1 MTPHLIV
8 ALVALLPMS
17 LMTLG
22 CTNSPVRKVEEDG
35 RYCFKSSNHRF
46 VCTTRPIPGAAAA
59 KAALTFSPRSEAIT
73 LYVIRS
79 DRPDAFGRV
88 PLVIDGQESLDTIP
102 HSFAR
107 IELTPGRHSLSAPG
121 RGSSATFT
129 LDGQGGSL
137 RFLRLRGNTSV
148 FPPDSYRFEE
158 VDVREGQ
165 RLVLD
170 QTFVS
175 EVRLR

>member
-8 ALVALLPMS
+8 ALAALLPMS

-22 CTNSPVRKVEEDG
+22 CTTSPVRKVEEDG
-35 RYCFKSSNHRF
+35 NYCFKSSNHRF

-59 KAALTFSPRSEAIT
+59 KGALTFSPRSEAIT

-88 PLVIDGQESLDTIP
+88 PLGIDGQESLDTIP
-102 HSFAR
+102 RSFAR
-107 IELTPGRHSLSAPG
+107 IELTPGPHSLSAFG
-121 RGSSATFT
+121 RGSSATFA